1 MNDRSGSWV
10 TDFPAEIM
18 VSDPTGIILEMNASA
33 EAVFETDGGRNLLG
47 KHVLSC
53 HPEPARTKLAG
64 MMEKQIMNVYFNT
77 EKGEKRFFFQSPWYR
92 DGRFAGFVEISFEVP
107 GDIPHFIRE

>member
-1 MNDRSGSWV
+1 MKDLTGHWV
-10 TDFPAEIM
+10 SDFPAEIM
-18 VSDPTGIILEMNASA
+18 VTDTTGIILEMNACA
-33 EAVFETDGGRNLLG
+33 EVIFDADGGRRLLG
-47 KHVLSC
+47 KDVLAC

-92 DGRFAGFVEISFEVP
+92 DGRFAGFVEISFKVP
-107 GDIPHFIRE
+107 GEIPHFIRE

>member
-1 MNDRSGSWV
+1 MKDLTGCWV

-18 VSDPTGIILEMNASA
+18 VTDTTGFILEMNASA
-33 EAVFETDGGRNLLG
+33 ETIFDADGGRRLLG
-47 KHVLSC
+47 KDVLSC
-53 HPEPARTKLAG
+53 HPESARIKLAG
-64 MMEKQIMNVYFNT
+64 MMEKQKMNMYFNT

-107 GDIPHFIRE
+107 GEIPHFIRE